1 MENGAHR
8 KRKKWIESVLAA
20 CFWLCVWQVA
30 ALLAD
35 NRLLFAGPADTAA
48 ALCRGIV
55 TAKFWQ
61 SILGSVIRILC
72 GFLGAVAGG
81 GVLAAAAFRWRFAE
95 RLLSPLMTFCKA
107 VPVAAFSVIL
117 LIWLGGERLSAVIA
131 LLVALPIVYVN
142 VYEGLSHA
150 DPKLAEMA
158 AVFEMPR
165 FNCIFYLYRPALAPF
180 AESCLRTGMGMSIKA
195 GIAAEV
201 IGMAERS
208 IGGRLYE
215 AKIYLDTAGVF
226 AWTAVVI
233 LLSACMER
241 GVLLLWRGFCLWKPE
256 PHVCG
261 RNANRQH
268 PDGREIVLEK
278 ISKAY
283 GKKQVLT
290 EFSARWEPGSV
301 QCLMAPSGSGK
312 TTLLR
317 LLAGLERP
325 DGGELKSG
333 DKVAMVFQE
342 DRLCEEASALCNV
355 ELVCKSRQA
364 ARACLEALLPGED
377 LGQKVS
383 ALSGGMRRRVCLA
396 RALAADFEVLLL
408 DEPFTGLDG
417 TSRDNAARVIREWQ
431 GGRTVVVATH
441 EAEDARRLS
450 GEILNMR
457 ESMQKEWKKA

>member
-1 MENGAHR
+1 MENGAHI

-35 NRLLFAGPADTAA
+35 NSLLFAGPADTAA

-61 SILGSVIRILC
+61 SIRGSVIRILC
-72 GFLGAVAGG
+72 GFFCAVAVG

-95 RLLSPLMTFCKA
+95 RLLSPFMTFCKA

-165 FNCIFYLYRPALAPF
+165 FNRIFYLYRPALAPF

-233 LLSACMER
+233 LLSACMEW
-241 GVLLLWRGFCLWKPE
+241 GVLFLWRGFCRWKPQ
-256 PHVCG
+256 PHAG
-261 RNANRQH
+261 RRSAGRQH
-268 PDGREIVLEK
+268 TGGQGIVLEK

-301 QCLMAPSGSGK
+301 HCLMAPSGSGK

-325 DGGELKSG
+325 DGGEFESG
-333 DKVAMVFQE
+333 DKIAMVFQE
-342 DRLCEEASALCNV
+342 DRLCEEEPALCNV

-377 LGQKVS
+377 LEQKVS

-396 RALAADFEVLLL
+396 RALAAESEVLLL

-417 TSRDNAARVIREWQ
+417 ENRDNAARVIREWQ
-431 GGRTVVVATH
+431 RGRTMVVASH
-441 EAEDARRLS
+441 EAEDAERLS
-450 GEILNMR
+450 GEIR
-457 ESMQKEWKKA
+457 DMQKEWKKA